1 MPGTDDDATR
11 RELRSLAER
20 YAQGVD
26 RREVDTFVALFHDD
40 ASIVIHD
47 PSESTEPREIQG
59 IDRLA
64 KIPEV
69 IQRYAKTFH
78 LLGQST
84 YDIGDG
90 EATGE
95 VYCIAHHLTPD
106 AATSENAGSGSAGGT
121 NFVMYIRYEDTYRP
135 DADGAWKF
143 TQRRLRVDWTET
155 RAANPKEET

>member
-1 MPGTDDDATR
+1 MTTNDHAATR
-11 RELRSLAER
+11 LELRALAEK
-20 YAQGVD
+20 YARGVD

-40 ASIVIHD
+40 AVILIHD

-59 IDRLA
+59 IERLA

-69 IQRYAKTFH
+69 IKRYPKTFH

-84 YDIGDG
+84 YDIGDD

-95 VYCIAHHLTPD
+95 VYCVAHHLTPD
-106 AATSENAGSGSAGGT
+106 VHGGT
-121 NFVMYIRYEDTYRP
+121 NFVMYIRYEDRYRP

-143 TQRRLRVDWTET
+143 AERRLRVDWTET
-155 RAANPKEET
+155 RAANPQS

>member
-1 MPGTDDDATR
+1 MPATEDAATR
-11 RELRSLAER
+11 QELRSLAER
-20 YAQGVD
+20 YARGVD
-26 RREVDTFVALFHDD
+26 RRDVGTFAGLFHPD
-40 ASIVIHD
+40 AVITIHD
-47 PSESTEPREIQG
+47 PSESTEPREVRG
-59 IDRLA
+59 AERLA

-106 AATSENAGSGSAGGT
+106 VHGGT
-121 NFVMYIRYEDTYRP
+121 DYVMYIRYEDTYRT
-135 DADGAWKF
+135 DTDGRWKF
-143 TQRRLRVDWTET
+143 AQRRLRVDWTET
-155 RAANPKEET
+155 RAANPPA